1 MIDDLLVVISDEE
14 FRLRLSRI
22 KETMKNMGLTNA
34 LIASNANLYYLTGR
48 VYSGYALI
56 TLDHD
61 PVFFVKR
68 PVNLQGL
75 NVVRIHKPENILQ
88 SLTDLGITLD
98 GTLGL
103 ELNRIP
109 YSTVIRLQ
117 KALGASSLTDAGSV
131 MAVAR
136 AVKTPRQIELL
147 KESGIRHAAVYR
159 RIPDLFRDDMSDVEL
174 QIEIER
180 ALRMEGCLGQF
191 RISGD
196 DMELFMGSLL
206 VGDNADAPS
215 PYDFAMGG
223 AGMDFSLPVGAN
235 GTLIHPGMTVMVD
248 MCGNFTGYMTDMTR
262 TFRCGEI
269 KPEATDAH
277 KLSIDICHELQRIG
291 TAGTEAKA
299 LYEVAADMAKA
310 AGLEHLFMGHR
321 QHAGFVGHGIG
332 IEVNELPV
340 ISPKSRD
347 ILQPGNVIAIEPKFV
362 IPGTGAVGIENSY
375 VVRESGEMECIT
387 NCPEEL
393 IEF

>member
-1 MIDDLLVVISDEE
+1 MTDLLVVISDDE
-14 FRLRLSRI
+14 FQLRLSKIRASI
-22 KETMKNMGLTNA
+22 KAMGLTNA
-34 LIASNANLYYLTGR
+34 LISSNANLYYITGR

-68 PVNLQGL
+68 PVHLQGER
-75 NVVRIHKPENILQ
+75 VVGIHKPENILH
-88 SLTDLGITLD
+88 SLTEMGIALD

-103 ELNRIP
+103 ELNRTP
-109 YSTVIRLQ
+109 YNTVLRLQ
-117 KALGASSLTDAGSV
+117 KALNAMTLTDAGSM
-131 MAVAR
+131 MAVTR
-136 AVKTPRQIELL
+136 AVKTPVQIEML

-159 RIPDLFRDDMSDVEL
+159 RVPELFRDDMSDVEL
-174 QIEIER
+174 QVEIEHE
-180 ALRMEGCLGQF
+180 LRMHGCLGQF
-191 RISGD
+191 RIAGE
-196 DMELFMGSLL
+196 DMELFMGNLL
-206 VGDNADAPS
+206 AGDNADSPS

-223 AGMDFSLPVGAN
+223 AGVDFSLPVGAD

-262 TFRCGEI
+262 TFRCGTI
-269 KPEATDAH
+269 KQEATDAH
-277 KLSIDICHELQRIG
+277 KLSIDICHELQRLG
-291 TAGTEAKA
+291 TPGAEAKA
-299 LYEVAADMAKA
+299 LYEVAANMAKA
-310 AGLEHLFMGHR
+310 AGMEHLFMGHR

-340 ISPKSRD
+340 IAPKSRD

-362 IPGTGAVGIENSY
+362 VPGTGAVGIENTY

-393 IEF
+393 IEL